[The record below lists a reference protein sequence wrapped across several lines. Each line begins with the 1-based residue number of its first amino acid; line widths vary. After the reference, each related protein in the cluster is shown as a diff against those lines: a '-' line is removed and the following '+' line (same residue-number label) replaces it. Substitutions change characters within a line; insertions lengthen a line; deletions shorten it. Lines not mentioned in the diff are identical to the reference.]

1 MLWQLDKYLRRGK
14 RIKEKYTSVSNLVFA
29 KIFKQKK
36 KKQKEEY
43 LVLIINERQYKYML
57 F

>member
-1 MLWQLDKYLRRGK
+1 MLWQLDKYLCRGK